1 MSTLN
6 EMIYSVK
13 EMLNAY
19 SDDNST
25 SDEHLAFFFVNQRAT
40 YLEVL
45 ADNPRKEIPKE
56 AFQKI
61 KLKMIPTEECEEDL
75 VVLRS
80 ECKFPSVIN
89 NIHDI
94 NGMHTVKLDSVMSK
108 WINVIYPITVPFIK
122 SNRFNSNQIYVSLDK
137 DNHVIML
144 STTNSH
150 LLIDEVEI
158 ELLASNPEELF
169 SENYPCG
176 SVIEDNNNSS
186 NCDFYE
192 SKFPMPQ
199 HLINTM
205 INEAYSRFVYKAA
218 SERDTTNN
226 SAEDNVKQRIPYNGP
241 RRIPTQNQQQ
251 YEE

>member
-6 EMIYSVK
+6 EMIYSVR

-19 SDDNST
+19 SDDNSV
-25 SDEHLAFFFVNQRAT
+25 SDEHLAFFFINQRAT

-45 ADNPRKEIPKE
+45 ADNPRKELPKE

-61 KLKMIPTEECEEDL
+61 KLKMIPTSECDDEL

-80 ECKFPSVIN
+80 ECKFPAVIN
-89 NIHDI
+89 NVHDT
-94 NGMHTVKLDSVMSK
+94 NGMRSVKLESIMTK
-108 WINVIYPITVPFIK
+108 WINVIDPVRVPFIK

-150 LLIDEVEI
+150 LLIEEVEI
-158 ELLASNPEELF
+158 ELMASNPEELF
-169 SENYPCG
+169 SENYNCG
-176 SVIEDNNNSS
+176 LTVIEGE

-199 HLINTM
+199 PLINTM
-205 INEAYSRFVYKAA
+205 INEAYSRFVYKSA
-218 SERDTTNN
+218 SERDLLNN
-226 SAEDNVKQRIPYNGP
+226 STEDNVKQRIPYNGP

-251 YEE
+251 FEE